1 MEKGGGRGPTFCI
14 LNTGYQIGLCEG
26 GDGSVGAAPGL
37 EMGELDDEGCRDD
50 FVVFTALLHL
60 FELHG
65 LEFWIFWIGCCWE
78 RVVSG
83 TYGGKDA
90 PVFRG

>member
-1 MEKGGGRGPTFCI
+1 MVIYQLSIAQSFLLDGLLVGSDGKRGGRGPTFCI
-14 LNTGYQIGLCEG
+14 LNTGYQIGFGEG

-60 FELHG
+60 FGLHRLG
-65 LEFWIFWIGCCWE
+65 FW
-78 RVVSG
+78 
-83 TYGGKDA
+83 
-90 PVFRG
+90 VFF